1 MASHT
6 APTVWR
12 LGGLRARTLARNV
25 WNEMNDD
32 DVWGHAAE
40 LSYYWLLAI
49 FPLLIFLLAL
59 FGLMASEGTQFR
71 AALFEHVD
79 RLAPPDASGLIQQ
92 TVDQVSDRASGGL
105 LSFGILM
112 ALLMASEGTRAMI
125 TTLNQVYEVH
135 ERRPWWKQRL
145 VAIALTFLLAVM
157 ITVGL
162 AGVVLGGPFADWVG
176 RVTRLGDWISITWQV
191 ARWPLAILFA
201 MLGFG
206 AVFYWGPNFREH
218 RWYWVTPGAITA
230 VVLWLAA
237 SIGFNVYLSYFNYYG
252 ATYGSLGA
260 VIILLFW
267 LYLTGVALLTG
278 GEINAEIEA
287 AAAKRRRLAASHD

>member
-25 WNEMNDD
+25 WHEMNDD

-40 LSYYWLLAI
+40 LSYFWLLAI

-59 FGLMASEGTQFR
+59 FGLMAGEGTQFR

-125 TTLNQVYEVH
+125 NTLNQVYEVR
-135 ERRPWWKQRL
+135 EQRPWWKQRL

-162 AGVVLGGPFADWVG
+162 AGVVLGGPFAAWVG
-176 RVTRLGDWISITWQV
+176 KVTRLGDWISITWQV

-237 SIGFNVYLSYFNYYG
+237 SVGFNVYLSYFNYYG

>member
-1 MASHT
+1 MASRV
-6 APTVWR
+6 APTVWK
-12 LGGLRARTLARNV
+12 LGGLRARTLARRV
-25 WNEMNDD
+25 WHEMNDD

-59 FGLMASEGTQFR
+59 FGLMASEGSQLR
-71 AALFEHVD
+71 AALFEHVS
-79 RLAPPDASGLIQQ
+79 RVAPPDASGLIQQ

-112 ALLMASEGTRAMI
+112 ALFMASEGMRAMI
-125 TTLNQVYEVH
+125 NTLNVVYEVQ
-135 ERRPWWKQRL
+135 ERRSWWKQRL
-145 VAIALTFLLAVM
+145 TAIALTITLAVL
-157 ITVGL
+157 ITLGL
-162 AGVVLGGPFADWVG
+162 AGVVLGGPFATWLG
-176 RVTRLGDWISITWQV
+176 KVTRLGDWITITWQL

-201 MLGFG
+201 MLAFG

-218 RWYWVTPGAITA
+218 RWYWVTPGAVAA
-230 VVLWLAA
+230 VLLWLAA
-237 SIGFNVYLSYFNYYG
+237 SIGFNVYLSFFNYYG

-278 GEINAEIEA
+278 GEVNAEIEA
-287 AAAKRRRLAASHD
+287 AAAKRRRLATSQD